1 MQRKNRPIPDAPT
14 SLHEHRTITTP
25 PPRVLPP
32 LIPRTPHRLPML
44 LLQSIPSRIRLD
56 TPPAINRTVTL
67 ARTKSIERTAVLDDL
82 ELGV

>member
-32 LIPRTPHRLPML
+32 LIPSHTTPFANASPPTEL
-44 LLQSIPSRIRLD
+44 LTDPFGH
-56 TPPAINRTVTL
+56 A
-67 ARTKSIERTAVLDDL
+67 ARARSYGYSGTNEVDQTHGRAR
-82 ELGV
+82 